1 MSRARDKIKRQAR
14 LLQAMLDMMYAGH
27 RGPVFDAVERA
38 YNRMRWVF
46 SVYKD
51 RMVCDHE
58 RLRDKRWSAM
68 ARKAAKGKRF
78 CVPG

>member
-27 RGPVFDAVERA
+27 RGPVFEAVERA
-38 YNRMRWVF
+38 YNDMRWVF

-51 RMVCDHE
+51 RMVRDDE
-58 RLRDKRWSAM
+58 RLRDKRRSLL
-68 ARKAAKGKRF
+68 ARKIEEAGR
-78 CVPG
+78 VRR